1 MREVGFGVRQEIDVL
16 ASVSRGCQE
25 SGLARSVPREE
36 SAEGWL
42 REGWLV
48 AGSWGLG
55 GLKLAG
61 DFIRASWRKRIQP
74 GWSCP
79 GRGAKSQA
87 PPPRLLPR

>member
-42 REGWLV
+42 REGWLALEV
-48 AGSWGLG
+48 SAGWSRG
-55 GLKLAG
+55 LAG
-61 DFIRASWRKRIQP
+61 DFIRASCRKRIQP
-74 GWSCP
+74 RWSCP